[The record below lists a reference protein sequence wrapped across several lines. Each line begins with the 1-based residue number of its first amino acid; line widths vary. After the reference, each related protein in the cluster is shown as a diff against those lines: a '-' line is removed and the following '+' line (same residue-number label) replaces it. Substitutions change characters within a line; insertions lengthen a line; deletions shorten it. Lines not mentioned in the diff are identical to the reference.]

1 MTHDRPYKSAMKWTD
16 AIREIDSGRGWQF
29 DPRLTDV
36 FLRMVG
42 G

>member
-1 MTHDRPYKSAMKWTD
+1 MKWTD
-16 AIREIDSGRGWQF
+16 AIHEIDSGRGWQF